1 MNQDEI
7 VVDDVEFIDREVNI
21 QNLLDFI
28 ESLNESSEKRSNRRV
43 RVREG
48 CGMRGILIDA
58 EKGKALS
65 MFM

>member
-28 ESLNESSEKRSNRRV
+28 ESLNESSEKRSNRWV

-48 CGMRGILIDA
+48 CGTRASPI
-58 EKGKALS
+58 
-65 MFM
+65 

>member
-1 MNQDEI
+1 
-7 VVDDVEFIDREVNI
+7 VDDVKFIDREV

-28 ESLNESSEKRSNRRV
+28 ESLNESSEKRGNR

-48 CGMRGILIDA
+48 CGTRGILIGA
-58 EKGKALS
+58 ERGKALS

>member
-1 MNQDEI
+1 MN
-7 VVDDVEFIDREVNI
+7 DVEFIDREINI

-28 ESLNESSEKRSNRRV
+28 ESLNESSEKRGNRRV

-48 CGMRGILIDA
+48 CGTRGILIDA